1 MTQKSASEKIRLNP
15 FTVALLLARSMLPP
29 TSAVLRTIEGI
40 IRARDLPRLA
50 EAGQFLDAPYSN
62 GEEVWSTIVLRQIAS
77 IFKKNDAFV
86 DERRCSE
93 QARKNF
99 ELGERICR
107 ITNRRLDHYHAHPE
121 RMPGKVRGW
130 VDTMEGDIA
139 SLIGDVRKCGFA
151 FSDHMRLTGGAT
163 QDRSRARSMPFL
175 KVSGLLKAPR
185 AALPY
190 IGRVLL
196 DWGIN
201 LSDLKFT
208 STSRNEIG
216 LVPKNWKTHRTIA
229 KEPTHALPFQLAL
242 DSFLKRKLRKWG
254 IDLSTQEKNQELA
267 RQGSIDGSLAT
278 IDLRMASDLICYNL
292 VAWFLPSDWF
302 AVFDAFRS
310 SSYSGSLGDGSYAK
324 FSSMGNGYTFTLE
337 TLIFTAAC
345 RAVGSQRYSV
355 YGDDIII
362 ESHLAPDL
370 VQLLRFLGFAINREK
385 SFVNPE
391 SRFRE
396 SCGCDYYEGQLVTPF
411 YLRECPK
418 ESDKSGWSH
427 VVNGL
432 IACTPPGPLWDW
444 LTEKCVTLKLRL
456 VPFNTDTRSGVFI
469 TPNRAWATKKIT
481 VDTRAFLP
489 RSRKGDVEQGEPR
502 QEAIPNPDYGHPVF
516 KGYGVTSERRKTFGW
531 RSYLLWHMEKCYE
544 GDRSRYAPSGRSSYN
559 LLSYDPRRTDDD
571 TFGSRPETS
580 CVAYGSRYVHRVR
593 RFYPK
598 TPAPSYL
605 FTFEDECGN
614 RLGIG

>member
-1 MTQKSASEKIRLNP
+1 MTQKSAAEKVRLNP
-15 FTVALLLARSMLPP
+15 FTVALLLARSILPP
-29 TSAVLRTIEGI
+29 QSGVIRKVEGY

-50 EAGQFLDAPYSN
+50 DLGQFLDAPYSN

-77 IFKKNDAFV
+77 LFKKNDAFV
-86 DERRCSE
+86 DQRRCSD
-93 QARKNF
+93 QAQKNF

-107 ITNRRLDHYHAHPE
+107 ITNRRLDYYHERPE
-121 RMPGKVRGW
+121 RLPGKIREWLVS
-130 VDTMEGDIA
+130 MEQDIA
-139 SLIGDVRKCGFA
+139 SLLGDVRECGFV
-151 FSDHMRLTGGAT
+151 FSDHMRLTSGAT
-163 QDRSRARSMPFL
+163 QDRSRPRSLPFL
-175 KVSGLLKAPR
+175 KVSGRLKAPF

-201 LSDLKFT
+201 LSDLLFT
-208 STSRNEIG
+208 ATSRNVIS

-254 IDLSTQEKNQELA
+254 IDLSSQKMNQELA
-267 RQGSIDGSLAT
+267 RIGSIDGTFAT
-278 IDLRMASDLICYNL
+278 IDLRMASDLVSYNL
-292 VAWFLPSDWF
+292 VAWLLSSDWF
-302 AVFDAFRS
+302 RVFDAFRS
-310 SSYSGSLGDGSYAK
+310 SSYSGSLGYGSYAK

-337 TLIFTAAC
+337 TLFFTAAC

-355 YGDDIII
+355 YGDDIIL
-362 ESHLAPDL
+362 ESHLVPDL
-370 VQLLRFLGFAINREK
+370 VQLLRFIGFTINEEK
-385 SFVNPE
+385 SFSNPE

-396 SCGCDYYEGQLVTPF
+396 SCGCDYYKGQLVTPF
-411 YLRECPK
+411 YLRECPL
-418 ESDKSGWSH
+418 ETDKSGWSH

-469 TPNRAWATKKIT
+469 TPHRAWATKKIT
-481 VDTRAFLP
+481 VDSRPYKPRPKKAKGFVGPTRAI
-489 RSRKGDVEQGEPR
+489 E
-502 QEAIPNPDYGHPVF
+502 NPDYGHPVF
-516 KGYGVTSERRKTFGW
+516 DGYGVVSERRKTLGW
-531 RSYLLWHMEKCYE
+531 RSLLLWHMEKCYG
-544 GDRSRYAPSGRSSYN
+544 GDRSSYKPSGRSSYN
-559 LLSYDPRRTDDD
+559 LLNYDPRRTDDD
-571 TFGSRPETS
+571 SFQSHPETS
-580 CVAYGSRYVHRVR
+580 DVAYGSRYVHRTR

-598 TPAPSYL
+598 TPAPSYI
-605 FTFEDECGN
+605 FTFEDECGK